1 VGQLEG
7 KVAVVTG
14 AGSGIGRASAERLA
28 AEGAHVVAVDIG
40 DDSARATAQEV
51 GGTAV
56 VGDVGDSEL
65 WRAVRATADELGGM
79 DVVHLNAGLY
89 GHVGPIDELPD
100 DVYEHVVGANIGGV
114 ILGTR
119 AAVGAM
125 RGRGGAIVAT
135 ASLAGVV
142 PFPPNPLYTATKHAV
157 TGFVRAMAPT
167 LLGDGITINAVC
179 PGVVDTPMT
188 VGAAGDLDPA
198 ALGITLI
205 PPATIAG
212 MVFDLAASGTT
223 GRCLAIWSGG
233 DPVEWTFAGPEQ
245 LLSPS

>member
-1 VGQLEG
+1 MGQLEG

-28 AEGAHVVAVDIG
+28 AEGARVVAVDVG
-40 DDSARATAQEV
+40 EDSARATARDLD
-51 GGTAV
+51 GTAV
-56 VGDVGDSEL
+56 VGDVGDPEL
-65 WRAVRATADELGGM
+65 WRAVRTTTDNVGGM

-100 DVYEHVVGANIGGV
+100 ELYQRVVAANISGV

-119 AAVGAM
+119 AAVAAM

-135 ASLAGVV
+135 ASMAGVV

-167 LLGDGITINAVC
+167 LIGDGITINAVC
-179 PGVVDTPMT
+179 PGIVDTPMT
-188 VGAAGDLDPA
+188 AGAASDLDPA
-198 ALGITLI
+198 ASGITLI
-205 PPATIAG
+205 PPATIAA
-212 MVFDLAASGTT
+212 MVLDLATGGTT
-223 GRCLAIWSGG
+223 GRCLAIWSDGE
-233 DPVEWTFAGPEQ
+233 PVEWSFAGPEQ
-245 LLSPS
+245 LLPPS